1 MRAMRSMLAGAAGAS
16 LVIAAF
22 AAGAV
27 QPKMAAV
34 PGEVHFTASGDFD
47 ARTETSAV
55 LNQIGAIDP
64 DLHLALGDLSYGVTG
79 QESTWCDFV
88 TTRVGAGFPFE
99 LISGNHESNGQN
111 GNINDFSACLPNQVP
126 GAVGTYG
133 REYFVDVPAD
143 APLVRFIAISPG
155 LTFPGGSWS
164 YASGTPH
171 YQWTVNAIDQA
182 RSAGIPWVVVGM
194 HMPCLSVGEYACASG
209 VDINNLMMS
218 KRVDLVLNG
227 HEHLY
232 ARTKQ
237 LATGPNCSGLT
248 PGSYT
253 AGCVVDADST
263 LVRGAGTVFATVGT
277 GGVALRDVSTTDA
290 EAPYFAATSGA
301 NQNPSWGNLEV
312 VANADSLTAN
322 FRRATGGTYTDAFTI
337 GAAAAN
343 TPPTASFTASCTNR
357 DCTVDASGST
367 DGDGTITG
375 YAWDFGDSTTGTGN
389 PAARSYAAAGN
400 YTITLTVT
408 DNAGGTNTTTRPVT
422 ATDPPGPVALAADTF
437 GRTVASGWGTADSGG
452 AWQLSGA
459 TSSFSVAD
467 GVGKFRLPT
476 ANGTL
481 NAFLNGVSS
490 TATDLSLTIASD
502 KVPAGSGSYVWAYGR
517 RISGGGAYL
526 AKLNLRAGGD
536 VRLSL
541 VRTDSNGNAEVAL
554 TSTSTAGGVT
564 YAAGEKLSMRVR
576 VTGTSPSTIQA
587 KVWKTSAA
595 EPAAWQLTATDS
607 TASIQAAG
615 GIGLKSYLSSS
626 VTNVP
631 IVVSFDDLL
640 AVTP

>member
-1 MRAMRSMLAGAAGAS
+1 MLAGAAGAS

-34 PGEVHFTASGDFD
+34 PGEVHFTASGDFS
-47 ARTETSAV
+47 ARNETGAV
-55 LNQIGAIDP
+55 LSQIGALDP
-64 DLHLALGDLSYGVTG
+64 DLHVALGDLSYGVTG

-99 LISGNHESNGQN
+99 LIAGNHESNGQN
-111 GNINDFSACLPNQVP
+111 GNINDFSACLPNQLP
-126 GAVGTYG
+126 GAIGTYG

-143 APLVRFIAISPG
+143 SPLVRFIAISPG

-164 YASGTPH
+164 YATGTPH
-171 YQWTVNAIDQA
+171 YQWTVAAIDGA
-182 RSAGIPWVVVGM
+182 RAAGVPWVVVGM
-194 HMPCLSVGEYACASG
+194 HMPCLSVGEYNCPSG

-227 HEHLY
+227 HEHQY
-232 ARTKQ
+232 ARTQ
-237 LATGPNCSGLT
+237 QHATRPSFARQT
-248 PGSYT
+248 PGSYP
-253 AGCVVDADST
+253 AACVADAAIT
-263 LVRGAGTVFATVGT
+263 LVKGAGTVFATVGT
-277 GGVALRDVSTTDA
+277 GGVALRDIATADP
-290 EAPYFAATSGA
+290 EFPYFAATSGA
-301 NQNPSWGNLEV
+301 NQNPSWGNLDV
-312 VANADSLTAN
+312 TVNATGLSAN
-322 FRRATGGTYTDAFTI
+322 FRRAIGGTFADAFSI
-337 GAAAAN
+337 GPAGAN

-357 DCTVDASGST
+357 DCTVDASAST

-375 YAWDFGDSTTGTGN
+375 YAWDYGDSTTGTGN
-389 PAARSYAAAGN
+389 PATHSYATAGT

-422 ATDPPGPVALAADTF
+422 ATNPTGPTALAADTF
-437 GRTVASGWGTADSGG
+437 TRTVASGWGTADTGG
-452 AWQLSGA
+452 AWQLNGA
-459 TSSFSVAD
+459 ASSFSVAD
-467 GVGKFRLPT
+467 SAGKFRLPT

-481 NAFLNGVSS
+481 NAVLNGVSS
-490 TATDLSLTIASD
+490 TATDLSLTLATD

-587 KVWKTSAA
+587 KVWKTSSA

-615 GIGLKSYLSSS
+615 GVGLKSYLSSS
-626 VTNVP
+626 VSNVP